1 MKIIVVADIE
11 MQKEFESRGISEG
24 IEVHFEISISNIN
37 STADA
42 IFYLLDESNLVTDL
56 KAIEDPNTPVFINSV
71 ITTLEQLPEKA
82 IRINA
87 WNGFLQR
94 PIVEICAS
102 EKNEIAAATV
112 LNALKWDYQL
122 VPDVK
127 GMIAAR
133 VISMIIN
140 EAYFAL
146 EDDVSTKEEIDI
158 AMKLGTNYPLGPFE
172 WGEKIGLPKICS
184 LLTALSEDDER
195 YLPATSLIKEVSE

>member
-11 MQKEFESRGISEG
+11 MQKEFESKGIPEG
-24 IEVHFEISISNIN
+24 IEVHFETSFSNIN

-42 IFYLLDESNLVTDL
+42 IFYLIDESNIAGDL
-56 KAIEDPNTPVFINSV
+56 KAIEDLNTPVFINSV
-71 ITTLEQLPEKA
+71 IATLKELPQNV

-87 WNGFLQR
+87 WKGFLQR
-94 PIVEICAS
+94 PLIEICS
-102 EKNEIAAATV
+102 TEKNEKAAATILQA
-112 LNALKWDYQL
+112 LNWNYQL

-127 GMIAAR
+127 GMIAAK

-158 AMKLGTNYPLGPFE
+158 AMKLGTNYPFGPFE
-172 WGEKIGLPKICS
+172 WSEKVGLQNIHN
-184 LLTALSEDDER
+184 LLTALSDEDER
-195 YLPATSLIKEVSE
+195 YLPAPSLIKEVP

>member
-11 MQKEFESRGISEG
+11 MQKEFESKGIPEG
-24 IEVHFEISISNIN
+24 IEVHFETSFSNIN

-42 IFYLLDESNLVTDL
+42 IFNLMDESNIAGDL
-56 KAIEDPNTPVFINSV
+56 KAIEDLNTPIFINSV
-71 ITTLEQLPEKA
+71 IATLKELPQNV

-87 WNGFLQR
+87 WKGFLQR
-94 PIVEICAS
+94 PLIEICS
-102 EKNEIAAATV
+102 TEKNEKAAATILQA
-112 LNALKWDYQL
+112 LNWNYQL

-127 GMIAAR
+127 GMIAAK

-158 AMKLGTNYPLGPFE
+158 AMKLGTNYPFGPFE
-172 WGEKIGLPKICS
+172 WSEKVGLQNIHN
-184 LLTALSEDDER
+184 LLTALSDEDER
-195 YLPATSLIKEVSE
+195 YLPAPSLIKEVP